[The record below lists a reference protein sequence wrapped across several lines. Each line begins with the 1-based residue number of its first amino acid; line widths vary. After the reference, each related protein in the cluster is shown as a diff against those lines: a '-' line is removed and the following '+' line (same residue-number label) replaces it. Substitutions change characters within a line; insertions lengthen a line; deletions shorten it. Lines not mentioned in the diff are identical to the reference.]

1 MILHPSSFYLWHWQS
16 FGETFYWFYQ
26 FIKHGI
32 YYCFL
37 AGPSEQDLDGEDERS
52 EGNPWRA
59 VCSAL
64 VFSCTILW
72 LFLIHILCIEGLI
85 YRLILSMSF
94 LCVWDSQIFLRII
107 AMQIIA
113 STHLRWFDISTSK
126 DRYSQLEG
134 MLTCSCLVIN
144 IQYQPIQYSRPS
156 DEQPIRIWLWLH
168 TYCTSIIIIGNSQ

>member
-1 MILHPSSFYLWHWQS
+1 MHSQSCKNRQKMASKSKYSLLLVMILHPSSFYLWHWQS
-16 FGETFYWFYQ
+16 FDETFYWVYQ
-26 FIKHGI
+26 SIKHGI
-32 YYCFL
+32 YHCFL

-72 LFLIHILCIEGLI
+72 LFLIHILCVEGLI

-94 LCVWDSQIFLRII
+94 LCLWDSQIFLRVV

-113 STHLRWFDISTSK
+113 STHLSDLIFQLQRIDIANW
-126 DRYSQLEG
+126 RA
-134 MLTCSCLVIN
+134 C
-144 IQYQPIQYSRPS
+144 
-156 DEQPIRIWLWLH
+156 
-168 TYCTSIIIIGNSQ
+168 

>member
-1 MILHPSSFYLWHWQS
+1 MQKLAKNGKQDKKQLATGYDQASFILLFVTLTI
-16 FGETFYWFYQ
+16 FGETFYCVYQ
-26 FIKHGI
+26 SIKHGI

-72 LFLIHILCIEGLI
+72 LFLIHILCVEGLI
-85 YRLILSMSF
+85 YCLILSMSF
-94 LCVWDSQIFLRII
+94 LCLWDSQIFLRIV

-113 STHLRWFDISTSK
+113 STHLR
-126 DRYSQLEG
+126 
-134 MLTCSCLVIN
+134 
-144 IQYQPIQYSRPS
+144 
-156 DEQPIRIWLWLH
+156 
-168 TYCTSIIIIGNSQ
+168 